1 MAYQYQVLEPENFY
15 ARDIDAPQ
23 RQGHAP
29 DGERGGTHVTAN
41 SILKTRVDTS
51 HVQASALTAP
61 PWEQTRSG
69 RLWPSPG

>member
-15 ARDIDAPQ
+15 ARDIGLHEQAPQ

-41 SILKTRVDTS
+41 
-51 HVQASALTAP
+51 LT
-61 PWEQTRSG
+61 
-69 RLWPSPG
+69 